1 MSDHKEAMA
10 AMTTCRPSSSKQ
22 RLSLALDR
30 LKFHHLIIP
39 IAVAMVAIGL
49 SLIAAP
55 ISSAELLGPDLVS
68 AIGSVLIVFG
78 VFSIASYVVVRA
90 IEWADRRVGHEGH
103 KQVSE
108 EE

>member
-1 MSDHKEAMA
+1 MA
-10 AMTTCRPSSSKQ
+10 
-22 RLSLALDR
+22 
-30 LKFHHLIIP
+30 
-39 IAVAMVAIGL
+39 AIGL

-55 ISSAELLGPDLVS
+55 ISFAELLGPDLVS

-78 VFSIASYVVVRA
+78 VFSITSYVVVRA
-90 IEWADRRVGHEGH
+90 IEWADRRVGHEGY